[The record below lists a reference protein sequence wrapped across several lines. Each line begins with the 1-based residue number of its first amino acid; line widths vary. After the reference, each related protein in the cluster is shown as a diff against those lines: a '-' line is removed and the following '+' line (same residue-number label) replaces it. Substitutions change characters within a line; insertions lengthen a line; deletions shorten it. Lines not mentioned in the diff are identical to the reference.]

1 MSEEELINTYNQKKY
16 DEALKE
22 VEDKEFSLMLENYK
36 KIVQIPFKEY
46 QDLTKEEPKENFQYM
61 VHKMANE
68 DIKIFESLELK
79 DKLIKL
85 QEQEIDKYK
94 QVIDKIKEV
103 IKEVQDDEFYIN
115 LTNKEKVLLKILELL
130 EEIDSETRK

>member
-1 MSEEELINTYNQKKY
+1 MSEEELIETYNQKKY

-36 KIVQIPFKEY
+36 KIVQIPFEEY
-46 QDLTKEEPKENFQYM
+46 QEKTKEESKENFQYM

-68 DIKIFESLELK
+68 DIKIFENLELK

-94 QVIDKIKEV
+94 QVLDKIKEKV
-103 IKEVQDDEFYIN
+103 SYYRSAKYGTYDSDDILADLSYI
-115 LTNKEKVLLKILELL
+115 LL
-130 EEIDSETRK
+130 EEIE